1 VRHGPLPATGAPA
14 MSPADPVQADPAVG
28 KSRGC
33 WVVGCLALLA
43 LVVIPGTVLWGLIAV
58 ADDGGK
64 SEPQHRIIE
73 HPLPAGQGLVILRVR
88 MAEVDVIAGPPGSPL
103 RLEGDWDGARYR
115 LEERLT
121 NEPGGTWIYRLQ
133 FGGKGLAL
141 FAGHGHNRDA
151 SRLRLRLPRDHRLSI
166 EGKVS
171 LGESELAL
179 GGLSLAEVDLD
190 LGAGS
195 HRISFLEPTAQPL
208 DLLRLDGSVGEIRVL
223 GAGNASPKLLELH
236 HGMGEL
242 LLDLSGRWRN
252 DGDVTL
258 RLGMGDSEVQLPG
271 RDEAGA
277 IVDHARVSIGDRQV
291 FDEPTANLP
300 AGLPRVH
307 IRATGGMGEL
317 TIQ

>member
-1 VRHGPLPATGAPA
+1 
-14 MSPADPVQADPAVG
+14 
-28 KSRGC
+28 
-33 WVVGCLALLA
+33 VGCLALLA

-73 HPLPAGQGLVILRVR
+73 HPLPAGQGLVVLRVR
-88 MAEVDVIAGPPGSPL
+88 MAEVEVVAGPPGSPL
-103 RLEGDWDGARYR
+103 RLEADWDGGRYR
-115 LEERLT
+115 LEEGVT
-121 NEPGGTWIYRLQ
+121 NEPGGTWTYRLQ

-141 FAGHGHNRDA
+141 FGGQGHHRDP
-151 SRLRLRLPRDHRLSI
+151 SKLRLRLPRDHRFSI
-166 EGKVS
+166 EGKVA

-179 GGLSLAEVDLD
+179 GGLSLAAVDLD
-190 LGAGS
+190 LGAGT

-208 DLLRLDGSVGEIRVL
+208 DLLRLDGSLGEIRVL
-223 GAGNASPKLLELH
+223 GAGNASPRLLELH

-242 LLDLSGRWRN
+242 LLDLSGHWRN
-252 DGDVTL
+252 DGDVSL

-277 IVDHARVSIGDRQV
+277 IVEQARVSLGDRQV
-291 FDEPTANLP
+291 FDEPTASLP
-300 AGLPRVH
+300 AGLPRIH